1 MINKRVAIQKGNF
14 LQKQK
19 KFIVLFLF
27 ILIGATAF
35 SQNSLAKQTLE
46 KAKTLRNDKKFA
58 EAATVL
64 GAFEKQ
70 YPGNIWIERLYAQ
83 TLFWMHDY
91 QKSDEVYRQAL
102 QYHPND
108 MDLKY
113 EYSLLLFS
121 EKKFDPAKNLLT
133 EYTNSPK
140 NNGSAEGLLGKIYF
154 YQRNFKDAA
163 AHLKNALRFNLG
175 NKEFHDL
182 YQQVYRIISPN
193 IFISGMLRSDT
204 QPMTVYEPT
213 AKFQWYQS
221 DFLDLSISGNY
232 LTFSNIPTRNSISFV
247 QVSNLFRFAQLGV
260 ELKLF
265 AGQNYSGLDKSHEW
279 NGGVSLIKSLGKSIK
294 LQAEAR
300 RINYNYTES
309 SVNNILMINQYS
321 LALIAG
327 KQNDWNG
334 MAGAQTQYYP
344 DNNYVSA
351 LFAWALSRPLN
362 LAGVKLS
369 LGYAFN
375 YMDSKEDRFVTKS
388 SYYQTNA
395 MGNSNASSSTEG
407 IYVPYYTPHKQ
418 FSNSLLANLSAPLSP
433 VTHFYTHTS
442 VGFYAKTNA
451 PFFVENNS
459 TVAKEFGYQTYYPL
473 DLGGSLFFDL
483 SRQVTFKINYNYQK
497 MGVAG
502 KSFWSQHLNPLRS

>member
-1 MINKRVAIQKGNF
+1 MNEKMVAIKKGNY

-27 ILIGATAF
+27 ILMGATAF
-35 SQNSLAKQTLE
+35 SQNSLVMQTIE
-46 KAKTLRNDKKFA
+46 RAKTLRNDKKFA

-64 GAFEKQ
+64 GDFEKQ

-83 TLFWMHDY
+83 TLFWMQDY
-91 QKSDEVYRQAL
+91 QKSDEIYRRAL

-121 EKKFDPAKNLLT
+121 EKKYDPAKNLLT

-140 NNGSAEGLLGKIYF
+140 DNGAAEGLLGKINF
-154 YQRNFKDAA
+154 YQKDFKDAA
-163 AHLKNALRFNLG
+163 AHLKKALRFNPG
-175 NKEFHDL
+175 NKEFLDL

-193 IFISGMLRSDT
+193 IFLGGMLRSDT
-204 QPMTVYEPT
+204 QPMNVYGPT

-221 DFLDLSISGNY
+221 NLLDFSISGNY
-232 LTFSNIPTRNSISFV
+232 LTFSNIPAQNSISFV
-247 QVSNLFRFAQLGV
+247 QVSNLFRFAQQGL

-279 NGGVSLIKSLGKSIK
+279 NGGASLIKSLGKSIK
-294 LQAEAR
+294 LQADAK

-309 SVNNILMINQYS
+309 SVGNLLMINQYS

-351 LFAWALSRPLN
+351 LYVWALSRPLN
-362 LAGVKLS
+362 ISGVKLS

-375 YMDSKEDRFVTKS
+375 YMDSKEDRFVAKS
-388 SYYQTNA
+388 LYYQTHP
-395 MGNSNASSSTEG
+395 MGNSSASTEG

-433 VTHFYTHTS
+433 VTRFHAHAS
-442 VGFYAKTNA
+442 VGFYSKTNA
-451 PFFVENNS
+451 PYFVENNS
-459 TVAKEFGYQTYYPL
+459 IVVKEFGYQTYYPL
-473 DLGGSLFFDL
+473 DIGGSLFFDL
-483 SRQVTFKINYNYQK
+483 SRQITFKINYNYQK
-497 MGVAG
+497 TYYYSSHFLDLA
-502 KSFWSQHLNPLRS
+502 FQFYL